1 MSLATV
7 LLTASEAGHTELAMP
22 TWAYG
27 VIALV
32 AFLVL
37 GLVIWSFKDV
47 SNRHALQGDAYA
59 ASHGGAHGH
68 SGH

>member
-7 LLTASEAGHTELAMP
+7 LLATAEAGHTELPIP

-32 AFLVL
+32 VFLVL
-37 GLVIWSFKDV
+37 ALVIWSFREV
-47 SNRHALQGDAYA
+47 ANRHALKAAAYA
-59 ASHGGAHGH
+59 APHSGASGHGGH
-68 SGH
+68 

>member
-1 MSLATV
+1 MSFALA
-7 LLTASEAGHTELAMP
+7 LLAEAEHVSLPIP

-37 GLVIWSFKDV
+37 AFVLWSFRDV
-47 SNRHALQGDAYA
+47 SNRHALQGDAYKA
-59 ASHGGAHGH
+59 AHTDVPGHGH
-68 SGH
+68 